1 MESML
6 NGVETYRDQI
16 RQKIQEYLDTICK
29 SWGDA
34 LKAHQITY
42 AVTVYVSRIIYSILT
57 IQDVVNVSNVKING
71 AAGDLQLTESAALQ
85 QVPVLGTVVING
97 E

>member
-1 MESML
+1 M
-6 NGVETYRDQI
+6 ETYQEQI
-16 RQKIQEYLDTICK
+16 EEKIQEYLDTLCK
-29 SWGDA
+29 AWGDP

-42 AVTVYVSRIIYSILT
+42 AVTVYASRIIYSILT

-71 AAGDLQLTESAALQ
+71 VGGDLKLAESAELQ